1 MLRYLSK
8 KIDSAFGRLRDR
20 RLAVGIGAA
29 KEETPEEEAA
39 RIKQEMQLASAR
51 GDIGAILKIISGSS
65 ALPPAD
71 FIKKTVGG
79 ILFMYYMFIDKY
91 HVRPL
96 DTDDLIDGF
105 LYLDAKEYI
114 IQQAKVTNEKN

>member
-1 MLRYLSK
+1 
-8 KIDSAFGRLRDR
+8 
-20 RLAVGIGAA
+20 
-29 KEETPEEEAA
+29 
-39 RIKQEMQLASAR
+39 
-51 GDIGAILKIISGSS
+51 
-65 ALPPAD
+65 
-71 FIKKTVGG
+71 
-79 ILFMYYMFIDKY
+79 MYYMFIDKY